1 MFAKVTGQLQ
11 SNAKEIIGIPNN
23 VEATSIRAGGIQEM
37 AGHQDVTT
45 FDSSCRSGHL
55 NMMAAACRT
64 YEYTHAT
71 ASAVLIGGMAASG
84 YVHCRVKV
92 CTARLIF
99 FNGMSAQDQ
108 MGMTNL
114 LEKLLSSD
122 IDFGEA
128 KRNLYFCM
136 FATFL
141 MHLETFVST
150 YSTKH
155 FVVMR
160 TLTVAKEFGFSYVQ
174 LLAYGADVRADFY
187 ARNSAYQASASS
199 NSQVNY
205 YLYIYIYISIN
216 IYIFYIYI

>member
-11 SNAKEIIGIPNN
+11 SIAKEIIGIPNN
-23 VEATSIRAGGIQEM
+23 IEATCVRSGGIQEM
-37 AGHQDVTT
+37 VAHQDVTT

-55 NMMAAACRT
+55 NMMAAICRT

-71 ASAVLIGGMAASG
+71 ASAVLIGGMAGGG
-84 YVHCRVKV
+84 YVRCRGKV
-92 CTARLIF
+92 CTASLIF
-99 FNGMSAQDQ
+99 FPAMSAQDQ

-114 LEKLLSSD
+114 LEKLFSSD

-150 YSTKH
+150 VICIYIHIYISINIYT
-155 FVVMR
+155 
-160 TLTVAKEFGFSYVQ
+160 YIYI
-174 LLAYGADVRADFY
+174 YG
-187 ARNSAYQASASS
+187 NICI
-199 NSQVNY
+199 
-205 YLYIYIYISIN
+205 YLYIYIYI
-216 IYIFYIYI
+216 